1 MQAEEFV
8 IQHNRKYHYYCEA
21 VILADGDI
29 QYAIP
34 SHQQKLISLYGLTM
48 DDVINQALN
57 YQKLLDRIPLSAN
70 PTHWM
75 VEDLTVVSC
84 WYDYAVVPFNYT
96 KEQVQA
102 LKTLKLNGC
111 ISRDFGID
119 VSIEKTLLE
128 SRDKMTEEQIYDLIE
143 KKQQKA
149 QTLKRLIV

>member
-1 MQAEEFV
+1 MQAEDFV

-34 SHQQKLISLYGLTM
+34 SHQYKLISLYGLTM
-48 DDVINQALN
+48 DEVLNQALK
-57 YQKLLDRIPLSAN
+57 YQKLLDRIPLLAN

-84 WYDYAVVPFNYT
+84 WYDYAVVPFDYT
-96 KEQVQA
+96 GEQVQA

-111 ISRDFGID
+111 ISRDFGIV

-128 SRDKMTEEQIYDLIE
+128 TRDSMTEEQIYALVE
-143 KKQQKA
+143 NKQQKV
-149 QTLKRLIV
+149 QTLKNLIV